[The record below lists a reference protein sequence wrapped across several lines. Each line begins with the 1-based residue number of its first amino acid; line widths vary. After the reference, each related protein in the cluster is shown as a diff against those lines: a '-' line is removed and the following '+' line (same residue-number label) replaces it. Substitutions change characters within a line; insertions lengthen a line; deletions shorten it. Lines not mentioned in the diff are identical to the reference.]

1 MFSEFSG
8 IIQGNASFSQIKMNP
23 FGNFKFCSTNEN
35 TMSSPVNMEVFPA
48 SPSHNQEFVRGQDIH
63 HTCNMTLGDLYYGK
77 TLKLQLPRFRKCGI
91 CNGIGGHNPRSC
103 RTCEGNGSVV
113 VNHYNEFLKFQ
124 QVGTC
129 ESCKG
134 SGIFVAPQDK
144 CLDCN
149 GCGYT
154 KERKLLKVVVFP
166 GTKDDDKII
175 LHGEGDEGRNVIPGD
190 VIIHIKEIPH
200 SYLIRKYHDLYMEY
214 DIDLKTALLGGEIY
228 IDNFLREK
236 QSLKLHINVHGNP
249 ALNSEAVQLGEIL
262 GTINPGEPKIV
273 KGFGMP
279 INEAVQG
286 GEYIQ
291 NLDEVDDLLDVCYDL
306 KRYQKGNLFIN
317 FKVKLPSL
325 NEMSEQGLFQ
335 LQSILP
341 DTITVPP
348 TNHNILD
355 GYLANIT
362 SSNKESRDSSNAPVM
377 DSESDTETFNY
388 NDIDIND
395 SVEVEEED
403 EQFYDKEWDAELRKR
418 RRL

>member
-1 MFSEFSG
+1 LSC
-8 IIQGNASFSQIKMNP
+8 NA
-23 FGNFKFCSTNEN
+23 
-35 TMSSPVNMEVFPA
+35 
-48 SPSHNQEFVRGQDIH
+48 
-63 HTCNMTLGDLYYGK
+63 
-77 TLKLQLPRFRKCGI
+77 
-91 CNGIGGHNPRSC
+91 
-103 RTCEGNGSVV
+103 
-113 VNHYNEFLKFQ
+113 
-124 QVGTC
+124 
-129 ESCKG
+129 
-134 SGIFVAPQDK
+134 
-144 CLDCN
+144 
-149 GCGYT
+149 CGYT
-154 KERKLLKVVVFP
+154 KEKKLLKVAVLP
-166 GTKDDDKII
+166 GTKHNDKII

-190 VIIHIKEIPH
+190 VIIHIKEIQHP
-200 SYLIRKYHDLYMEY
+200 YLIRKYHDLYMEY

-236 QSLKLHINVHGNP
+236 QSLKLHINVHGNL
-249 ALNSEAVQLGEIL
+249 ALNSEVVQLGEIL

-273 KGFGMP
+273 RGFGMP
-279 INEAVQG
+279 INEAVLG
-286 GEYIQ
+286 GEYTQ
-291 NLDEVDDLLDVCYDL
+291 NLDEVDDLLDVCFDL
-306 KRYQKGNLFIN
+306 NRYQRGNLFIN
-317 FKVKLPSL
+317 FNIKLPSL

-348 TNHNILD
+348 KNHNILE

-362 SSNKESRDSSNAPVM
+362 DNNKEGRGSSNAPVM